1 MADYLPGKSVNQ
13 CCLSY
18 SGITD
23 NQDIGLAPASQ
34 YLHDHTVFTV
44 AVDDRDASLL
54 AASSVR
60 STQYLPK
67 KEDEAE
73 VGA

>member
-1 MADYLPGKSVNQ
+1 MLDTMSETDLKIMSATAKGIEEA
-13 CCLSY
+13 
-18 SGITD
+18 SGC
-23 NQDIGLAPASQ
+23 
-34 YLHDHTVFTV
+34 
-44 AVDDRDASLL
+44 SLL
-54 AASSVR
+54 AAFSVR